1 MTGDSRN
8 QAREALRLAEGDPSR
23 SVALATQVARRA
35 RVEGDIA
42 TASVAER
49 ALGLATL
56 HLEDLDS
63 ALRHLRTA
71 IRLGHQAASPKLAA
85 EARMTFAYA
94 LSRRGR
100 SQQGLREI
108 DQALRELT
116 GVDRARAQAQRG
128 VILHQL
134 HRLDEALTSYRTAL
148 RSLRRAGDH
157 IWVQRVLS
165 NRAVLYGQRLEF
177 AAAEADLHEAE
188 RLCEQLDLPL
198 SLAFIQQNLG
208 WVKSV
213 HGDVP
218 AALRYLDLAEQGFRR
233 LGSQLGEVLS
243 DRSELLLS
251 VYLVPEARQ
260 VAEQAVLE
268 SKRERRELGLP
279 EARLFLAQAATLDG
293 DPEQALREAQSAV
306 RELVRQG
313 RREWASL
320 ARFVVLRSRLAGGQR
335 AGVGIR
341 QLERSAEALADAG
354 WAAASLEARLLAA
367 QLAHERGWS
376 REGRR
381 QLELASRMRARGP
394 ARLRARAW
402 HAEALLRVAEGN
414 RRGAVRAVRAGL
426 RVLDEH
432 RATLGATDLRAFASG
447 HRIELAELG
456 LRLALEDGRPRRVLG
471 WAEQGRASHL
481 LLRPVRPP
489 ADPVL
494 ARSLAELRTTMAQ
507 IHEARDSGRSIARLV
522 QRQVVLEREVR
533 DHCRRLPGDGSVAP
547 AELVSLDGLAAA
559 LGGAAMLEFI
569 QLDRDLHVATVLD
582 GQVRLRR
589 LGALAEV
596 RDLVDHLAFALR
608 RLAHHRADVA
618 SRSAAIKVIRH
629 AAARLDAF
637 LLRPL
642 ADELDGRPLMLVP
655 TGPLQSLPWSVLP
668 SCRGRPVTVSPSAS
682 LWLLASSRPP
692 AAGPILVAA
701 GPGLPGAQAEVEAVA
716 AIHGTSPLVGPAATV
731 EAVAAALDGAELAHL
746 ATHGHVR
753 ADNPLFSSLR
763 LADGPLT
770 VYDLERLERL
780 PDTVVLAAC
789 DAGRPVT
796 AAGDEL
802 LGLGATFLSRGTRQI
817 VASVVPVPDA
827 ETAPLMVEFHRLL
840 AIGRSPAGALE
851 RAQRQLTEDEP
862 MTMAVAA
869 AFVCIGAGLTP
880 LAARHAEI

>member
-1 MTGDSRN
+1 MSGNSRD
-8 QAREALRLAEGDPSR
+8 QAREALRLAEGDPGR

-35 RVEGDIA
+35 RVERDVA

-63 ALRHLRTA
+63 AMRHLRTA
-71 IRLGHQAASPKLAA
+71 ISLGRQAGSPKLAA

-100 SQQGLREI
+100 SRRGLQEI
-108 DQALRELT
+108 DGALRELA

-134 HRLDEALTSYRTAL
+134 DRLDEALAAYRTAL
-148 RSLRRAGDH
+148 RSLRRADDH

-165 NRAVLYGQRLEF
+165 NRAVLYAHRLEF

-188 RLCEQLDLPL
+188 RLCEQLELPL
-198 SLAFIQQNLG
+198 SIAFIQQNLG
-208 WVKSV
+208 WVKSLQ
-213 HGDVP
+213 GDVP

-251 VYLVPEARQ
+251 VYLVSEARQ

-268 SKRERRELGLP
+268 SRRERRQLGLP

-293 DPEQALREAQSAV
+293 APDRALAEAQAAV

-313 RREWASL
+313 RREWAAL
-320 ARFVVLRSRLAGGQR
+320 ARFVVLRSRVAAGQQ

-341 QLERSAEALADAG
+341 QLERSAAALAEAG
-354 WAAASLEARLLAA
+354 WAAAALEARLLAA
-367 QLAHERGWS
+367 QLAGERGWS
-376 REGRR
+376 DEGRR
-381 QLELASRMRARGP
+381 QLELASRTRSRGP

-402 HAEALLRVAEGN
+402 HAEALLRLAKGN

-432 RATLGATDLRAFASG
+432 QATLGATDLRAFTAG
-447 HRIELAELG
+447 HRVELAELG
-456 LRLALEDGRPRRVLG
+456 LRMALADGRPRRVLG

-494 ARSLAELRTTMAQ
+494 ARSLAELRATMAQ

-522 QRQVVLEREVR
+522 QRQVALERDVR
-533 DHCRRLPGDGSVAP
+533 DHCRRLPGDGDAP
-547 AELVSLDGLAAA
+547 LAGLALLDGLATA

-569 QLDRDLHVATVLD
+569 QLDGRLHVATVID
-582 GQVRLRR
+582 GQVRLRE
-589 LGALAEV
+589 LGPLAGV
-596 RDLVDHLAFALR
+596 RDQVDHLAFALR
-608 RLAHHRADVA
+608 RLAHHRRDAA
-618 SRSAAIKVIRH
+618 SRSAAISVIRH
-629 AAARLDAF
+629 TAARFDAF

-642 ADELDGRPLMLVP
+642 AAELDDRPLVLVP
-655 TGPLQSLPWSVLP
+655 TGPLQSLPWSMLP
-668 SCRGRPVTVSPSAS
+668 TCRGRPVTVSPSAS
-682 LWLLASSRPP
+682 LWRLASSRPP
-692 AAGPILVAA
+692 AAGPVLVAA

-746 ATHGHVR
+746 AAHGHVR

-770 VYDLERLERL
+770 IYDLERLERL

-802 LGLGATFLSRGTRQI
+802 LGLSATFLARGTRQL

-827 ETAPLMVEFHRLL
+827 ETAPLMVELHRLL
-840 AIGRSPAGALE
+840 ALGNPPAAALE
-851 RAQRQLTEDEP
+851 RAQRRLFEDEP
-862 MTMAVAA
+862 TTMAAA
-869 AFVCIGAGLTP
+869 GAFMCIGAGLTP
-880 LAARHAEI
+880 RAAKPAEA

>member
-1 MTGDSRN
+1 MSTDSRD

-35 RVEGDIA
+35 RVERDTA

-63 ALRHLRTA
+63 AMRHLRTA
-71 IRLGHQAASPKLAA
+71 ISLARQAASPKLAA

-100 SQQGLREI
+100 SRQGLQEI
-108 DQALRELT
+108 DEALPELS

-134 HRLDEALTSYRTAL
+134 DRLDEALTSYRTAL

-165 NRAVLYGQRLEF
+165 NRAVLYAHRLEF

-188 RLCEQLDLPL
+188 RLCRQLDLAL
-198 SLAFIQQNLG
+198 SIAFIQQNLG

-213 HGDVP
+213 RGDVP

-233 LGSQLGEVLS
+233 LGSQLGELLS

-260 VAEQAVLE
+260 AAEQAVTE
-268 SKRERRELGLP
+268 SKRERRQLGLP

-293 DPEQALREAQSAV
+293 DPDQALREAQYAV

-313 RREWASL
+313 RREWAAL

-341 QLERSAEALADAG
+341 QLERSAETLAEAG
-354 WAAASLEARLLAA
+354 WAAAALEARLLAA
-367 QLAHERGWS
+367 QLAHERGWRNQAS
-376 REGRR
+376 R
-381 QLELASRMRARGP
+381 QLELASRLRTRGP

-402 HAEALLRVAEGN
+402 HAEALLRAANGN
-414 RRGAVRAVRAGL
+414 RQGAVRAVRAGL

-432 RATLGATDLRAFASG
+432 RATLGATDLRAFTSG

-456 LRLALEDGRPRRVLG
+456 LRIALEDGRPRRVLG

-494 ARSLAELRTTMAQ
+494 ARALAELRTTMAQ
-507 IHEARDSGRSIARLV
+507 IHEARDSGRSIAKLV
-522 QRQVVLEREVR
+522 QRQVVLECNVR
-533 DHCRRLPGDGSVAP
+533 DYCRRLPGDRNAAP
-547 AELVSLDGLAAA
+547 TGPMSLDGLTRA
-559 LGGAAMLEFI
+559 LGGAAMLEFV
-569 QLDRDLHVATVLD
+569 QLDGRLHVVTVID
-582 GQVRLRR
+582 GLVRLRQ
-589 LGALAEV
+589 LGPLAQV
-596 RDLVDHLAFALR
+596 RDLVDHLSFALR
-608 RLAHHRADVA
+608 RLAHHRADVV
-618 SRSAAIKVIRH
+618 SRSAAISVIRH
-629 AAARLDAF
+629 TAGRFDAF

-642 ADELDGRPLMLVP
+642 ADELEDRPLVLIP
-655 TGPLQSLPWSVLP
+655 TGPLQSLPWSILP

-682 LWLLASSRPP
+682 LWQLASSRPP
-692 AAGPILVAA
+692 VPGSVLVAA
-701 GPGLPGAQAEVEAVA
+701 GPGLPGARAEVETVA
-716 AIHGTSPLVGPAATV
+716 AIHGTTPLVGPAATV
-731 EAVAAALDGAELAHL
+731 EAVAAALDGADLAHL
-746 ATHGHVR
+746 AAHGHVR

-789 DAGRPVT
+789 DTGRPVA

-802 LGLGATFLSRGTRQI
+802 LGLSATFLSRGTRQL
-817 VASVVPVPDA
+817 VAPVVPVPDA
-827 ETAPLMVEFHRLL
+827 ATAPLMVAFHRLL
-840 AIGRSPAGALE
+840 AIGHPPAVALG
-851 RAQRQLTEDEP
+851 RAQEQLAEDEP
-862 MTMAVAA
+862 MAMAAGA
-869 AFVCIGAGLTP
+869 AFVCVGAGLRP
-880 LAARHAEI
+880 SR